1 MSRCRSLG
9 VMIDIR
15 LGIYV
20 QTRKH
25 TDGPPI
31 CDDGNLICGRD
42 DDGQVQL
49 SSYSLSESGNFAKLE
64 GIDEEITSYVVSS
77 KNKLIYLA
85 TKSLFLIRYDRG
97 NSKILSKWKSTHA
110 KIIGTL
116 ALNHEGTR
124 LATGSSDSTIRIWHV
139 GPGEGF
145 VASCKFHST
154 KIVLLRFHPTK
165 PMLISTA
172 LGELDFTVWNTE
184 TGEFINKLEGHQGKI
199 TDIAFLPSGKQFAT
213 CGYDKVIIIWSSETL
228 QRVKTIPTFECLQS
242 LAYLPPGALQN
253 HVPATSNKPKSLLVS
268 GGQWGMVRV
277 WDTETSRC
285 VLEVRGP
292 TNFSSDAAALKCLD
306 FGLHSIESLSVFPVS
321 SAPICPAVLALTR
334 TSSHVELFN
343 ADTFKLFYEFI
354 GEIGSVDQLCLMGA
368 AKNRLVLADVSVN
381 LKLFSNPPSPN
392 MIGDGASWSCQ
403 LVQSP
408 HTGVIGDM
416 AVSNCGLLLLTGG
429 HDQGLGLWR
438 LEEPEDGSG
447 GRPKLICKVFIPN
460 AHDAHISA
468 VCFARNMSFVF
479 SGSTDGAL
487 KSWILSTEASE
498 SSKMLQSGDVV
509 GDAHEGAINCIH
521 VSANGRSLATGSRD
535 KTAKLWS
542 LDGFVGRRDLQPK
555 LVGIL
560 KGHSRGVWSVRF
572 SEYDRI
578 LLTAS
583 GDRDLRL
590 WNLKNLSCIQTFE
603 GHEEPVYRAEFIS
616 KGRQI
621 LSCDQRGLVRLW
633 NLSKKNDPS
642 TVNTDQGSSNIIEAH
657 NGRIWAL
664 AVCPDESGFYTGG
677 EDGTICLFRDTS
689 SDIALSTANA
699 IAEHIKADQE
709 FENLL
714 KNKKYRRAFQLAVK
728 LDKPQKAYEIL
739 EEITLMEGLMGDR
752 TPGEMRPLEAALF
765 GLIPKPL
772 APGEPPSEE
781 FAQRLLKYAIQWNTR
796 ARTCLIAQRV
806 FNWIISNWAPERLLK
821 WPGIGHAVTGF
832 IPYTVSWSLS
842 ASAISRV
849 VEVRSCEE
857 NNTFS
862 NRDLKKSGSNARHYQ
877 RLNRLE
883 EQMTVMDYLFD
894 ASRCNQL
901 LSLEA
906 EAPNQQQTGANPMAI
921 DGMES

>member
-1 MSRCRSLG
+1 MPSDLKSSYKLESRFSPHFSESNPLF
-9 VMIDIR
+9 
-15 LGIYV
+15 
-20 QTRKH
+20 
-25 TDGPPI
+25 I

-49 SSYSLSESGNFAKLE
+49 SSYSLSESGNFTKLE
-64 GIDEEITSYVVSS
+64 GIDEEITSYVVSP
-77 KNKLIYLA
+77 KDNLIYLA
-85 TKSLFLIRYDRG
+85 TKSLFLIRYDRD
-97 NSKILSKWKSTHA
+97 NSKVLSRWKSTHA

-145 VASCKFHST
+145 VASCKSHST
-154 KIVLLRFHPTK
+154 KIALLRFHPTK
-165 PMLISTA
+165 PMLISAA

-184 TGEFINKLEGHQGKI
+184 TGKFVSKLEGHQGKI

-228 QRVKTIPTFECLQS
+228 RRIKTIPTFECLQS

-268 GGQWGMVRV
+268 GGQWGMARV
-277 WDTETSRC
+277 WDTEASRC

-321 SAPICPAVLALTR
+321 APICSTILALTR
-334 TSSHVELFN
+334 ASSHVELFN

-381 LKLFSNPPSPN
+381 LKLFSNPPGPN
-392 MIGDGASWSCQ
+392 TTGDDASWSCQ

-438 LEEPEDGSG
+438 LEESEDGSG
-447 GRPKLICKVFIPN
+447 GRPKLSCKVFIPN

-487 KSWILSTEASE
+487 KSWNLSTEASE
-498 SSKMLQSGDVV
+498 SSKMLQRGDVV

-542 LDGFVGRRDLQPK
+542 LDGFIGRKDLQPK
-555 LVGIL
+555 LVGVL

-583 GDRDLRL
+583 GDHDLRL

-664 AVCPDESGFYTGG
+664 SVCPDESGFYTGG
-677 EDGTICLFRDTS
+677 EDGTICFFRDTS
-689 SDIALSTANA
+689 NDVALSTADA

-714 KNKKYRRAFQLAVK
+714 KSKKYRRAFHLAVK

-739 EEITLMEGLMGDR
+739 EEITLMEGLMGDQP
-752 TPGEMRPLEAALF
+752 PGELRPLEAALF

-772 APGEPPSEE
+772 ASGEPPSEE
-781 FAQRLLKYAIQWNTR
+781 LAQRLLKYAIQWNTR

-832 IPYTVSWSLS
+832 IPYT
-842 ASAISRV
+842 
-849 VEVRSCEE
+849 
-857 NNTFS
+857 
-862 NRDLKKSGSNARHYQ
+862 ARHYQ

-894 ASRCNQL
+894 ASRCNLL

-906 EAPNQQQTGANPMAI
+906 EAPNQQQTGENPMAI
-921 DGMES
+921 DGMEL